1 MNEEIKNLILEL
13 KEHLKSIAQGESI
26 HKESSSSMVEEI
38 NATLKYY
45 S

>member
-13 KEHLKSIAQGESI
+13 KEHLESIAQGESI
-26 HKESSSSMVEEI
+26 HKESSNSMVEEI